1 MFEWD
6 YFVGLALKCQ
16 YRDMAVKLKTSVL
29 QKSVDVLL
37 STRGKWELGL
47 SKEKEEDGLKSWII
61 WSSFCNSDNHIF
73 LWNFF
78 RNLLGTRY

>member
-6 YFVGLALKCQ
+6 YFLGLALKCQ

-37 STRGKWELGL
+37 STRGKWELG
-47 SKEKEEDGLKSWII
+47 
-61 WSSFCNSDNHIF
+61 
-73 LWNFF
+73 
-78 RNLLGTRY
+78 

>member
-16 YRDMAVKLKTSVL
+16 YRDMSVKLKTSVL

-37 STRGKWELGL
+37 STRGKWELG
-47 SKEKEEDGLKSWII
+47 
-61 WSSFCNSDNHIF
+61 
-73 LWNFF
+73 
-78 RNLLGTRY
+78 